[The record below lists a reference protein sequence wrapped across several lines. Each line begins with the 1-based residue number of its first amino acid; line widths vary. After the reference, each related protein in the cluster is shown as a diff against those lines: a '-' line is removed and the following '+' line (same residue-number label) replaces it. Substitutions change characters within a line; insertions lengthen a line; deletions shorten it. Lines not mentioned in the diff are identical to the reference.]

1 MSNPQ
6 EIKII
11 DCPRDAIQGRKNL
24 IRPEKKIAHINNL
37 IKSNLFEYIDFGSF
51 VSPKAVP
58 QMQDTSYVVHG
69 LEKVNNTK
77 LLSIIANLKGA
88 IQAKSF
94 DEIDYLG
101 YPFSISETF
110 QKRNTNTKIEEA
122 YSTVKDILN
131 TIADS
136 DKELVIYISMAFG
149 NPYGDIWN
157 EELVLQWVDKLKDL
171 GIKRFS
177 IADTTSQATPV
188 MITSLFKKLYK
199 EFSKLD
205 FSVHLHSYANEATE
219 KINAANKG
227 GCTRFEGAIM
237 GFGGCPFAQDEM
249 VGNIPTE
256 ILLDRFGKSNPI
268 DINKLKISFFDMIS

>member
-37 IKSNLFEYIDFGSF
+37 IKSNLFEYIDFASF

-69 LEKVNNTK
+69 IEKVNNTK

-122 YSTVKDILN
+122 YSTVK
-131 TIADS
+131 
-136 DKELVIYISMAFG
+136 
-149 NPYGDIWN
+149 
-157 EELVLQWVDKLKDL
+157 
-171 GIKRFS
+171 
-177 IADTTSQATPV
+177 
-188 MITSLFKKLYK
+188 
-199 EFSKLD
+199 
-205 FSVHLHSYANEATE
+205 
-219 KINAANKG
+219 
-227 GCTRFEGAIM
+227 
-237 GFGGCPFAQDEM
+237 
-249 VGNIPTE
+249 
-256 ILLDRFGKSNPI
+256 
-268 DINKLKISFFDMIS
+268 